1 MTITVKLFM
10 QNFIFTGIP
19 FGLFYGILMMGFDLL
34 EGNRFSF
41 WKFILLS
48 FFYGTAM
55 SLFFFYMKKYRLK
68 KMGLNDI
75 TDQNFGV
82 RHSKRFNSKLSLSE
96 IKNKLISDV
105 IFKKMKLSEIENG
118 LFLKSK
124 MDWYSWGE
132 EIRIIQ
138 QSNNGSDFDYQLICS
153 PRFKATLFDFGKN
166 IENIKRIEKLTK

>member
-124 MDWYSWGE
+124 MYNVTITE
-132 EIRIIQ
+132 ELTKGVNNYKV
-138 QSNNGSDFDYQLICS
+138 SNNTFHLKREVTIICVKY
-153 PRFKATLFDFGKN
+153 F
-166 IENIKRIEKLTK
+166 